1 MALLLSVLPCFAF
14 RAVAELRESAAK
26 NRRRQIIGYSGPA
39 PVDEDQPVASS
50 PGIKLHRMVNSKEV
64 ERAGA
69 LQALRD
75 FAQSLGVPV
84 EAANATYDR
93 ELQALRNGAKVD
105 RFVVVIAQKRTRD
118 ALRDV
123 AGALRQR

>member
-1 MALLLSVLPCFAF
+1 M
-14 RAVAELRESAAK
+14 EK
-26 NRRRQIIGYSGPA
+26 NQ
-39 PVDEDQPVASS
+39 
-50 PGIKLHRMVNSKEV
+50 EV

-75 FAQSLGVPV
+75 YAHSLGVPV

-105 RFVVVIAQKRTRD
+105 RYVGVIAQKRARD

-123 AGALRQR
+123 AGALRER